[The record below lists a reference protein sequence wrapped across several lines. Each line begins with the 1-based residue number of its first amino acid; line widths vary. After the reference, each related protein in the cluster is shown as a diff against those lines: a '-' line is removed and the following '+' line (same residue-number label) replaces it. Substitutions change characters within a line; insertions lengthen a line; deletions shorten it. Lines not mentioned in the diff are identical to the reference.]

1 MIIDAF
7 PFFNELDLLEIRLN
21 ELDPVVDYFV
31 LVEATVTHS
40 GLPKPLYYDEH
51 MCDYRFLPFGNKIIH
66 VVVDDMPMTKKE
78 VEEAISPQ
86 DRVWMQSGYQVEDNW
101 VRERFQRN
109 AMMRVLKDF
118 DPEDIV
124 IIEDADEMVRP
135 EIVAKLPEIL
145 VDGSNAV
152 EQVLHTY
159 YLNWKCM
166 NMPWWGTKILKNKFV
181 NNPSEHRFH
190 TPASKYIY
198 KGGWHFG
205 FLGGADAIRTK
216 IKAYAHQEFNTENTL
231 DKIDYFL
238 GNQKDALGR
247 LYEYQIVPIDDTY
260 PTYIRKNLEKFE
272 KYIYVP

>member
-40 GLPKPLYYDEH
+40 GFSKPLYYGEH

-66 VVVDDMPMTKKE
+66 VVVDDMPMEKDE
-78 VEEAISPQ
+78 IEQAISPQ
-86 DRVWMQSGYQVEDNW
+86 DRAWMESGYQVEDNW
-101 VRERFQRN
+101 VRERYQRN

-118 DPEDIV
+118 APDDII

-159 YLNWKCM
+159 YFNWKCT
-166 NMPWWGTKILKNKFV
+166 NMPWWGTKILRNKFV
-181 NNPSEHRFH
+181 DNPSEHRFH

-198 KGGWHFG
+198 DGGWHFG
-205 FLGGADAIRTK
+205 FMGGADAIK
-216 IKAYAHQEFNTENTL
+216 AKLQAYAHQEFNTDSVFDGINEL
-231 DKIDYFL
+231 LK
-238 GNQKDALGR
+238 NQKDALGR
-247 LYEYQIVPIDDTY
+247 LYQYKIVPIDETY
-260 PTYIRKNLEKFE
+260 PAYIRNNVERFK
-272 KYIYVP
+272 KYLWS